1 MKNKEMKVKA
11 MSMAVA
17 MSMVVGLCPSTIF
30 AATGSQTAKDGTYTK
45 TAHVARTAEDDE
57 NEDEWNEYDVEV
69 SLKVEDGKFSAITVT
84 PGEGYNAESDSY
96 FAKAV
101 SKSKGIQKML
111 VGKAATEDTI
121 NGWDS
126 VSGAT
131 RTSKA
136 VKEAALAA
144 IKSANEEVTVD
155 TTKLEAAITAAEA
168 LKEADYTADSW
179 SAMQTKLTAAK
190 AALTAKE
197 SQSAVDTAADEL
209 NTAVGNLKK
218 AQAEETKYIVM
229 NVPYNA
235 FYEAYNLT
243 DKAVWEVEDGVDA
256 VSTATTNKFK
266 GTTGLAKGTY
276 NNGKYIMGVT
286 LPVVVSAEDYAKLN
300 TSLTESDDYYFTTL
314 DSEPEAYSK
323 LTVNKDGSY
332 SFSKVSDAKVS
343 NKYLSVTDLDL
354 NAGYG
359 DYQVTIDGL
368 GTKDGMK
375 VGENETK
382 EYTLYGAILNTTA
395 GKSYGMTSLENL
407 WVGTKKPNVEI
418 AWSIKEGQG
427 LKRGHGAGD
436 PFYQFSDMNGA
447 TLKSVTLITSLGVID
462 VPCDIILDK
471 YYEGDL
477 SGLTYAL
484 ENDSKELS
492 ISGIP
497 SDLKDVKISVSGG
510 LATDKEVKNGK
521 VELDKA
527 PNAGTQYTI
536 TISSSNYPDITRTTS
551 TPITKD
557 EKTELQKWIDKA
569 VKTEGYEENADLK
582 EHVQEAEEMLKNKEA
597 LSYDA
602 EELIGE
608 LTEKVKATY
617 TSVEASATLKGNKLE
632 IALQDKE
639 LADFENPTYTL
650 SYRQGRGMTTFAS
663 GKLENLKVEL
673 EKDPTV
679 GTDYTLTIVSDNYQ
693 DIKTTVK
700 ASEDK
705 TITTTELE
713 AAIAKA
719 EALKEADYTADSWS
733 AMQTKLTAAKA
744 ALTAKESQSAVDTA
758 ADELNTAVKALKK
771 AEVAKETY
779 VLMNIPYSEF
789 YAADQVAGADSV
801 SSATKAKTRST
812 LAAGSYHV
820 NSDGT
825 DITGITYPVKISDA
839 SVLKNYTQITDDS
852 KLSITVNIKG
862 KETTTEYNGKDALFE
877 SANYSYYILSETPSY
892 YKEATVNAD
901 GSLSFSEVKGA
912 TAQKL
917 SDASIDFTTD
927 TKYGDYELDVNGLPK
942 TVNTVYG
949 VVISTKEGDN
959 YGLRHLEN
967 IWKKTKLAWSTGFV
981 TTSHGNTL
989 DSKDYEK
996 MMGQTINK
1004 ITYYTDNGIYEIGAD
1019 QYVPV
1024 KFNGTVA
1031 AENADVESGK
1041 VNLTVE
1047 GLPGDYQAEYTVEG
1061 LEDVQVKDG
1070 VLTYK
1075 TKGAEIGKYTLKVSD
1090 KSGKYADLT
1099 TDFELTKE
1107 AVPVVFNNESAALVA
1122 AEGYAA
1128 EDVTSYV
1135 KKIKSVT
1142 VDGTEYAATG
1152 KRAVKIIKEDGT
1164 IDTTAAP
1171 FKDAE
1176 NGHGFK
1182 ISVKAT
1188 GYAKDYEFT
1197 YTLSQESEYTYAYV
1211 GLSWAE
1217 YWADENVQAA
1227 GDTSSSDAKD
1237 SKGESDKGAFD
1248 TVTRATVNHGLHRG
1262 SFQCNAV
1269 IKAENGK
1276 EYAVEYWTD
1285 GTTAVLTDGSKIT
1298 FNRGEI
1304 TEESGATTKMTE
1316 YDVLG
1321 LKYVPVKVK
1330 TSDLDALKASYR
1342 VIENGSELAG
1352 GYSEK
1357 NLVSYTGLVANV
1369 TENTNGLKTATK
1381 NEDGSFSFSARV
1393 NNGSESGIKDQALKT
1408 APTAEEAG
1416 LKVKEASGSYGEFLR
1431 VDLTGNYGDLGSNL
1445 QTVTWT
1451 YYGDDSTYTNVK
1463 ATYGTKF
1470 AADNWMHKAM
1480 GIQLG
1485 LTDSLRCKLPEGTDG
1500 TGYWT
1505 ITLTALGYNDVTYKF
1520 QATEE
1525 NIVKESEDKTITTT
1539 ELEAA
1544 IAKAEALKEA
1554 EYTAESWASMQME
1567 LQEAKDE
1574 LKNPKT
1580 QATVDEAVSHL
1591 NAAVEALVKKEEPA
1605 AVDTSSLEKVISDAA
1620 ALKEADYT
1628 VDSWKALQ
1636 SALTDA
1642 KSALNAKESQEK
1654 VDKATDALNTAIKAL
1669 VKNGN
1674 QAGSQNGS
1682 ATPTVTKKA
1691 GTTTDGSASKGTSGS
1706 KAAKTGDPANVLGLL
1721 GLAFSSLGA
1730 GVGGFAW
1737 KRKRK

>member
-45 TAHVARTAEDDE
+45 TAHVTRTEDDS
-57 NEDEWNEYDVEV
+57 EDEWEEYDVEV
-69 SLKVEDGKFSAITVT
+69 SLKVEDGKFSEITVT
-84 PGEGYNAESDSY
+84 PKEGYNEENASY
-96 FAKAV
+96 FKKAY
-101 SKSKGIQKML
+101 SKPKGFKTKLEGQ
-111 VGKAATEDTI
+111 AATEDTI
-121 NGWDS
+121 NSWDT

-131 RTSKA
+131 RTSDAIK
-136 VKEAALAA
+136 KAALEAIQSAPAA
-144 IKSANEEVTVD
+144 GETVTID
-155 TTKLEAAITAAEA
+155 TAKLESAIAAAEK
-168 LKEADYTADSW
+168 LTESDYTADSW
-179 SAMQTKLTAAK
+179 SAMQTKLTVAK
-190 AALTAKE
+190 AALK
-197 SQSAVDTAADEL
+197 
-209 NTAVGNLKK
+209 
-218 AQAEETKYIVM
+218 
-229 NVPYNA
+229 
-235 FYEAYNLT
+235 
-243 DKAVWEVEDGVDA
+243 
-256 VSTATTNKFK
+256 
-266 GTTGLAKGTY
+266 
-276 NNGKYIMGVT
+276 
-286 LPVVVSAEDYAKLN
+286 
-300 TSLTESDDYYFTTL
+300 
-314 DSEPEAYSK
+314 
-323 LTVNKDGSY
+323 
-332 SFSKVSDAKVS
+332 
-343 NKYLSVTDLDL
+343 
-354 NAGYG
+354 
-359 DYQVTIDGL
+359 
-368 GTKDGMK
+368 
-375 VGENETK
+375 
-382 EYTLYGAILNTTA
+382 
-395 GKSYGMTSLENL
+395 
-407 WVGTKKPNVEI
+407 
-418 AWSIKEGQG
+418 
-427 LKRGHGAGD
+427 
-436 PFYQFSDMNGA
+436 
-447 TLKSVTLITSLGVID
+447 
-462 VPCDIILDK
+462 
-471 YYEGDL
+471 
-477 SGLTYAL
+477 
-484 ENDSKELS
+484 
-492 ISGIP
+492 
-497 SDLKDVKISVSGG
+497 
-510 LATDKEVKNGK
+510 
-521 VELDKA
+521 
-527 PNAGTQYTI
+527 
-536 TISSSNYPDITRTTS
+536 
-551 TPITKD
+551 
-557 EKTELQKWIDKA
+557 
-569 VKTEGYEENADLK
+569 
-582 EHVQEAEEMLKNKEA
+582 
-597 LSYDA
+597 
-602 EELIGE
+602 
-608 LTEKVKATY
+608 
-617 TSVEASATLKGNKLE
+617 
-632 IALQDKE
+632 
-639 LADFENPTYTL
+639 
-650 SYRQGRGMTTFAS
+650 
-663 GKLENLKVEL
+663 
-673 EKDPTV
+673 
-679 GTDYTLTIVSDNYQ
+679 
-693 DIKTTVK
+693 
-700 ASEDK
+700 
-705 TITTTELE
+705 
-713 AAIAKA
+713 
-719 EALKEADYTADSWS
+719 
-733 AMQTKLTAAKA
+733 
-744 ALTAKESQSAVDTA
+744 AKESQSAVDTA

-789 YAADQVAGADSV
+789 YAADKVAGADSV

-839 SVLKNYTQITDDS
+839 SVLKKYTQITDDS
-852 KLSITVNIKG
+852 KLSITVNMKG

-877 SANYSYYILSETPSY
+877 SASYSYYILSETPSY

-917 SDASIDFTTD
+917 NDASIDFTTD
-927 TKYGDYELDVNGLPK
+927 TKYGDYELDVNGLPD

-949 VVISTKEGDN
+949 VVISTNEKDN

-967 IWKKTKLAWSTGFV
+967 IWKKKELAWSTGFV

-989 DSKDYEK
+989 NSKDYEK

-1004 ITYYTDNGIYEIGAD
+1004 ITYYTDNGIYEID
-1019 QYVPV
+1019 TNQYVPI
-1024 KFNGTVA
+1024 KFNGTIA

-1041 VNLTVE
+1041 VNVTVE

-1061 LEDVQVKDG
+1061 LEDAQVKDG

-1075 TKGAEIGKYTLKVSD
+1075 TKGAETGRYTLKVSD
-1090 KSGKYADLT
+1090 KSGKYADLK
-1099 TDFELTKE
+1099 TDFELTTE
-1107 AVPVVFNNESAALVA
+1107 AVPVVFNSESAALVA

-1128 EDVTSYV
+1128 DDVTSYV
-1135 KKIKSVT
+1135 KNIKSVT

-1171 FKDAE
+1171 FKNAE
-1176 NGHGFK
+1176 NGQEFK
-1182 ISVKAT
+1182 ITVKAT

-1197 YTLSQESEYTYAYV
+1197 YTLSKESEYTYAYV

-1217 YWADENVQAA
+1217 YWAAENVQAA

-1237 SKGESDKGAFD
+1237 AKGESDKGAFD
-1248 TVTRATVNHGLHRG
+1248 TVTRATVTHGLHRG

-1381 NEDGSFSFSARV
+1381 NENGSFSFSARV

-1408 APTAEEAG
+1408 APTAEKAG
-1416 LKVKEASGSYGEFLR
+1416 LTVKEASGSYGEFLR

-1451 YYGDDSTYTNVK
+1451 YYGDDSTYTNAK

-1485 LTDSLRCKLPEGTDG
+1485 LTDSLRCTLPEGTDG

-1525 NIVKESEDKTITTT
+1525 NIVKASENEKITTT

-1554 EYTAESWASMQME
+1554 DYTAESWASMQME

-1591 NAAVEALVKKEEPA
+1591 NAAVEALVKAEGDKKEEPT
-1605 AVDTSSLEKVISDAA
+1605 AVDTSSLEKVISNAA

-1628 VDSWKALQ
+1628 ADSWKALQ

-1669 VKNGN
+1669 VKNGK
-1674 QAGSQNGS
+1674 QDGSQNGS

-1730 GVGGFAW
+1730 GVGGFVW